1 MFVNLSSEFCREVTD
16 TQMPHVVP
24 VILPEMDKIFI
35 HAEVCWWKLCTI
47 CLNHKGPQ
55 AASTVSTV

>member
-1 MFVNLSSEFCREVTD
+1 MNLSSEFCHEVTD

-24 VILPEMDKIFI
+24 VILSEMDKIFI

-47 CLNHKGPQ
+47 CSNHEGMQ